1 MPSKWFFVA
10 ALVLIA
16 ACKTKQA
23 AVVGS
28 GKDIVF
34 GEGGG
39 FTGAVQTWVLRSNGN
54 IDSAVQDSLVFTGR
68 SIPPSEAAN
77 LMQEVELLLSKN
89 IKTEPGNYYYFMNI
103 LEEFSPVNSFF
114 VQSDSAHFLVYNKL
128 RTRCTR
134 R

>member
-1 MPSKWFFVA
+1 MPFKWFFVA

-23 AVVGS
+23 AVAGS

-54 IDSAVQDSLVFTGR
+54 IDSAIQDSLVFTGR

-103 LEEFSPVNSFF
+103 AGEVSPVNAFF

-128 RTRCTR
+128 RTRCTGR
-134 R
+134 